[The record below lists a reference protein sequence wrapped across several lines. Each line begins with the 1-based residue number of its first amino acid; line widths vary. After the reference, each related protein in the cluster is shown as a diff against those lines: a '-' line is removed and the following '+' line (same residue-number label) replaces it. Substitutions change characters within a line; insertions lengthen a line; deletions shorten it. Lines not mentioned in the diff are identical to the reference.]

1 MLATETPTITETL
14 PRKKFTRGEVR
25 QMMDAGLF
33 AGQRFELIAGDLID
47 KMGQKPLHAF
57 GILAFQSLLASI
69 VSLGRIRIQLPF
81 EIEGE
86 ERERSEPEPDLAVVA
101 SDVDAA
107 MFKVRHPKGNE
118 LALAVEVSDTTLR
131 GDLTI
136 KRDLYA
142 RAEVSEYWVLD
153 LNARQLIVHWNPV
166 GGVYLESFVR
176 SEDESVAFEGAQIPV
191 SKMLV

>member
-1 MLATETPTITETL
+1 MLATESPAITETL

-47 KMGQKPLHAF
+47 KMGQKPAHFSGIQAVHA
-57 GILAFQSLLASI
+57 ILLA
-69 VSLGRIRIQLPF
+69 LCGFARIRAQAP
-81 EIEGE
+81 IEVAGP
-86 ERERSEPEPDLAVVA
+86 ERERSEPEPDLAVIA

-107 MFKVRHPKGNE
+107 MFKLRHPKGHE

-142 RAEVSEYWVLD
+142 RAGVLEYWVLD
-153 LNARQLIVHWNPV
+153 LNARRLIVHCNPV